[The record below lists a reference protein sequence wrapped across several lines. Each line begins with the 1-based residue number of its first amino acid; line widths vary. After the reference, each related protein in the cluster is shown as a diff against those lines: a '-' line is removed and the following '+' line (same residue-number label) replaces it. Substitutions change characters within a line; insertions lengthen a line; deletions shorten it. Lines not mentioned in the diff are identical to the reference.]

1 VNDKVVVFDRMREN
15 RALDPERPLE
25 DIIDLSLTQTL
36 RRTLFT
42 SLTTFLAILP
52 MGLAGGPAV
61 TSFALPV
68 LFGIVVGT
76 SSSMFIAAP
85 MAMFL
90 ERWFSPEGPAAREP
104 ASLES
109 ESGYL

>member
-1 VNDKVVVFDRMREN
+1 
-15 RALDPERPLE
+15 
-25 DIIDLSLTQTL
+25 
-36 RRTLFT
+36 
-42 SLTTFLAILP
+42 
-52 MGLAGGPAV
+52 
-61 TSFALPV
+61 V

-90 ERWFSPEGPAAREP
+90 ERRFSPEGPAAREP